1 MNQFY
6 FAWVDPSET
15 TFGVEH
21 HREDE
26 KIYVFKLDHTEGNF
40 AALSID
46 IRNPHMGLLSPGR
59 KVWAWLAYD
68 DGTTV
73 TPLFFGRLVGIPTNI
88 LADSCTL
95 LFTAKPGNYISQ
107 KQALAE
113 SLKVAP
119 WYDPIW
125 IDATLVDDPDTILE
139 GYSAFWHIDRTTL
152 ELTISDIM
160 VGEDGEIVFLEA
172 DSFYDSVAITP
183 QSSPLSEV
191 KVIASISWNQVA
203 SGIVD
208 MLSPT
213 FRSEDLAD
221 LISNWPKDGDSLDS
235 GWSVS
240 SASAVDFWNI
250 GATQTISQSDT
261 YENTQE
267 THLEGDTMSVST
279 SISQP
284 NFNPAVP
291 VRQVGTSFNAISGFL
306 DSDGD
311 PPVNI
316 PSSISTT
323 TDNFPT
329 YTVPTS
335 LILKYDANRQ
345 RSETIRFTLRAD
357 VQAILS
363 LPEELDHPQWQANV
377 FFSLGNLVVWDQSL
391 YECALAGTSNFPPPT
406 HSVGTV
412 PDGGGVQWTF
422 IQIDSFSD
430 QNTIGP
436 LTGRN
441 VDLVMPDGTVPIV
454 NPSRSSYF
462 TTDRGQQSIQYLLA
476 RARATLLN
484 RARAVQISFDCKMD
498 KAIQLSC
505 RKNARIF
512 DPRIPGGN
520 AVGKIIAY
528 TIGLDGSNGQ
538 LAANLTI
545 ACPVGFANALT
556 PMIGSGEYISNDY
569 VEAAYQVQDGAQID
583 INEQIGY
590 TRPGYGTID
599 DGIVFPLTKALALA
613 PFGEAI
619 GASTYNLT
627 LRPLTNGPFS
637 ADYFLNVSKMV
648 VPQGI
653 NLEAPSSP

>member
-1 MNQFY
+1 MNKFY

-26 KIYVFKLDHTEGNF
+26 KIYVFDMSHTEGNF
-40 AALSID
+40 ASLSID

-68 DGTTV
+68 NGTTV

-88 LADSCTL
+88 LADACTL
-95 LFTAKPGNYISQ
+95 LFTAKPGNYITQ

-119 WYDPIW
+119 WYDPVW

-160 VGEDGEIVFLEA
+160 VGEDGEIEFLEA

-183 QSSPLSEV
+183 QSSPLSQV
-191 KVIASISWNQVA
+191 KVIASVSWNQVA

-213 FRSEDLAD
+213 FRSEDLPD
-221 LISNWPKDGDSLDS
+221 LLANWPKAGASLGG
-235 GWSVS
+235 GWSVFS
-240 SASAVDFWNI
+240 SSAVDFWNI
-250 GATQTISQSDT
+250 GATQILSSTDT
-261 YENTQE
+261 YTNTQKE
-267 THLEGDTMSVST
+267 HENGDTMSIST
-279 SISQP
+279 SVSQP
-284 NFNPAVP
+284 NFNPLVP
-291 VRQVGTSFNAISGFL
+291 VRQVGTSFQAVSGAEDAFA
-306 DSDGD
+306 D
-311 PPVNI
+311 PPYNI
-316 PSSISTT
+316 PASLSTT

-329 YTVPTS
+329 YTVPTT
-335 LILKYDANRQ
+335 LILAYAANRQ

-363 LPEELDHPQWQANV
+363 LPEELDHPAWQSATV
-377 FFSLGNLVVWDQSL
+377 YAIGNLVVWDQTL

-406 HSVGTV
+406 HSVGTL

-422 IQIDSFSD
+422 VQIDSFSD

-454 NPSRSSYF
+454 NPARSSYF

-476 RARATLLN
+476 LARATLLN
-484 RARAVQISFDCKMD
+484 RARAVQISFDCKME

-512 DPRIPGGN
+512 DPRIPAGN

-528 TIGLDGSNGQ
+528 TIKLDGSDGK
-538 LAANLTI
+538 LTANLTI
-545 ACPVGFANALT
+545 ACPVGFGNSLT
-556 PMIGSGEYISNDY
+556 PIPGAGEYISNDY
-569 VEAAYQVQDGAQID
+569 IETAYQVQDGAQID
-583 INEQIGY
+583 INDQIGY
-590 TRPGYGTID
+590 TRPGAGTVD
-599 DGIVFPLTKALALA
+599 DGIVFPLTKALALV

-627 LRPLTNGPFS
+627 LRPVTNGPFA